1 MAIRPL
7 MTPEQQTMFKQAV
20 AQGALQ
26 PYPYKEYCAI
36 TQEKA
41 KKILKT
47 LEGKVDFSQ
56 SPPEKG
62 GRTPARETPSQE
74 QIPRK
79 ERTMTILLR
88 VKRSG
93 MRFPKPLLPE
103 TGTHLMRKAG
113 KS

>member
-41 KKILKT
+41 KKILGWNPVHDS
-47 LEGKVDFSQ
+47 LEEIIESVWNWHKNHPNGY
-56 SPPEKG
+56 E
-62 GRTPARETPSQE
+62 
-74 QIPRK
+74 I
-79 ERTMTILLR
+79 
-88 VKRSG
+88 
-93 MRFPKPLLPE
+93 
-103 TGTHLMRKAG
+103 
-113 KS
+113 

>member
-41 KKILKT
+41 KEILKT

-74 QIPRK
+74 QIPP
-79 ERTMTILLR
+79 ERTNNDNTPASKAQR
-88 VKRSG
+88 
-93 MRFPKPLLPE
+93 E